1 MPRNVKLEE
10 ISLSKLGVGPNI
22 RTHNVE
28 LELDDLAINIHA
40 VGQSQAILVYPLSD
54 GSGNYEVLEG
64 QRRLNAFAQLDE
76 AYPNQGFDKI
86 LAMVIDEPD
95 TINIKKS
102 ISLGANITQLP
113 MTIDDIQ
120 KNVVDL
126 WKDLSNMKL
135 VAETYGISEKTA
147 KKYVKGARLNQR
159 LLDATTSG
167 EITDDPEMALDFIME
182 AADLINWSKDND
194 ISDEKVI
201 KTAKTFASKTRA
213 EVVDII
219 GEMQKDPEMD
229 VDEAVAAVKNE
240 PKSVV
245 RKIVLAPEDDVN
257 LIDYAKTSNQKPEK
271 AASKILS
278 ASLKQ
283 LVPKTDEE

>member
-1 MPRNVKLEE
+1 MSRNVNLEE
-10 ISLSKLGVGPNI
+10 IPLSKLGVGPNI

-28 LELDDLAINIHA
+28 LELDNLATNIHA
-40 VGQSQAILVYPLSD
+40 VGQSQAILVYQLSD

-64 QRRLNAFAQLDE
+64 QRRLNAFDQLNE
-76 AYPNQGFDKI
+76 AYPNQGYDKI
-86 LAMVIDEPD
+86 LAMVVDEPE
-95 TINIKKS
+95 TINLKKS

-120 KNVVDL
+120 KNVVEL

-159 LLDATTSG
+159 LLDGTTSG
-167 EITDDPEMALDFIME
+167 EIDDDPEIALGLIME
-182 AADLINWSKDND
+182 AADLINWSKENEV
-194 ISDEKVI
+194 SDEKVL
-201 KTAKTFASKTRA
+201 KTAKIFASKSRS
-213 EVVDII
+213 EVVDITE
-219 GEMQKDPEMD
+219 EMKKDPEMD
-229 VDEAVAAVKNE
+229 VEVAATTVSTK
-240 PKSVV
+240 PKSIS
-245 RKIVLAPEDDVN
+245 RKIVLAPEDDSN
-257 LIDYAKTSNQKPEK
+257 LIDYAKTSKQKPEI

-283 LVPKTDEE
+283 LVPKTDE